1 MVPER
6 PGCSQSGAARHDLQ
20 RLHRRAGRGEH
31 RERIGLGV
39 ERVGHGRA
47 RPVPADALRR
57 RKAVAHAGGRDEL
70 VLGLVAPEDLADLE
84 QRDVRIAAIGVGL
97 RRRDQARQQARPH
110 VGEIGGDRVGERQL
124 GLSAAEQFGMRLG
137 NERPR
142 HGFHHAAR
150 RQRALGAA
158 GAELD
163 RGQHRL
169 AGVVAALERRHRHLV
184 DADDAHDLL
193 DDVGLAV
200 HVGAPGGHRD
210 LHHRAAAGDH
220 EAEMAEDAPHL
231 DQRHVDAGQTL
242 DLAQR
247 EIDDAVVAEGDC
259 RPRRSPTACRRT
271 VPSPAWSRVRAPAP

>member
-1 MVPER
+1 
-6 PGCSQSGAARHDLQ
+6 
-20 RLHRRAGRGEH
+20 
-31 RERIGLGV
+31 
-39 ERVGHGRA
+39 
-47 RPVPADALRR
+47 
-57 RKAVAHAGGRDEL
+57 
-70 VLGLVAPEDLADLE
+70 
-84 QRDVRIAAIGVGL
+84 
-97 RRRDQARQQARPH
+97 
-110 VGEIGGDRVGERQL
+110 
-124 GLSAAEQFGMRLG
+124 MRFG
-137 NERPR
+137 NERPC

-184 DADDAHDLL
+184 DTDDAHDFL

-200 HVGAPGGHRD
+200 HIGAPRGDGD

-231 DQRHVDAGQTL
+231 GQRHFDARQTF

-247 EIDDAVVAEGDC
+247 KSMM
-259 RPRRSPTACRRT
+259 RS
-271 VPSPAWSRVRAPAP
+271 SPKA